1 MSRVVPVSRAIEDE
15 ALDIRCRLPFGE
27 SPDGNN
33 RYSYLATPSN
43 RAINI
48 RLPVRENKYHVFV
61 RSFGLDVV
69 PRHLFFPVPKYELLP
84 HEDRRRAQVLD
95 L

>member
-1 MSRVVPVSRAIEDE
+1 M
-15 ALDIRCRLPFGE
+15 
-27 SPDGNN
+27 
-33 RYSYLATPSN
+33 ATPSN

-69 PRHLFFPVPKYELLP
+69 RRHLFFPVPKYELLP
-84 HEDRRRAQVLD
+84 SRRQTKSSGLRSIKHDRPRTPSDRLREKVGHGIEPSRSGRL
-95 L
+95 LFKTF